1 MYQGFGVCIQKTIF
15 DNMEPE
21 NKRRR
26 ISRKKNTQKT
36 IFDNSRD
43 ETECLKLLL
52 LLDDI
57 LNGNNNNNTTTTTT
71 TIIIALPLLKE
82 ICEYSTGNFV
92 KCKGEQQREECDGW
106 IHFLHGDNFNY
117 GGDNFNQHFNQ
128 SLSYA
133 WNLFKYK
140 CDDVNCNRIS
150 HILSCNDSECCK
162 IMQLREDESP
172 YPHLICENA
181 LRLKPTCGETYCIEH
196 YSKHGM
202 SCESCDNFFC
212 FSCERLEGS
221 HCATCGDYWCSD
233 HREQSTFFINDEY
246 HCDNCLASK
255 SVDKKIDEFNPY
267 LVLFENEY
275 DV

>member
-1 MYQGFGVCIQKTIF
+1 
-15 DNMEPE
+15 MEPE

-57 LNGNNNNNTTTTTT
+57 LNGNNNNKTTTT